1 MYIYR
6 VVLLICRILIG
17 AAVGLT
23 ALTIQMKTTSR
34 GKFVAFRR
42 LNPRTDDDVS
52 TEAHTFVNRFPT
64 GWWFGLFF
72 LVVGCIVLDHHA
84 TLQFATPAPSSL
96 GRRLLRTS
104 AVVLVEVAII
114 FGCHEVFF
122 NVAVRPIFNH
132 GLTLKTH

>member
-6 VVLLICRILIG
+6 VVMLLCRILIG

-23 ALTIQMKTTSR
+23 ALTLQMRTTSR

-42 LNPRTDDDVS
+42 LPYPDDDES
-52 TEAHTFVNRFPT
+52 TEGHTFVNRFPT

-72 LVVGCIVLDHHA
+72 LVVGCVVLDHHA
-84 TLQFATPAPSSL
+84 TLSFATPHRSSL
-96 GRRLLRTS
+96 SRRLLWAS
-104 AVVLVEVAII
+104 AVVLFEVMLI

>member
-1 MYIYR
+1 MYLYR
-6 VVLLICRILIG
+6 VVMLVCRILIG

-23 ALTIQMKTTSR
+23 ALTIQMRTTSR

-42 LNPRTDDDVS
+42 LPYPDDDES
-52 TEAHTFVNRFPT
+52 TEGHTFVNRFPT

-84 TLQFATPAPSSL
+84 TLSFATPHRSSP
-96 GRRLLRTS
+96 GRRLLWTS
-104 AVVLVEVAII
+104 AVVLVEVMLI

>member
-1 MYIYR
+1 MR
-6 VVLLICRILIG
+6 
-17 AAVGLT
+17 
-23 ALTIQMKTTSR
+23 TTSR

-42 LNPRTDDDVS
+42 LPYPDDDES
-52 TEAHTFVNRFPT
+52 TEGHTFVNRFPT

-72 LVVGCIVLDHHA
+72 LVVGCVVLDHHA
-84 TLQFATPAPSSL
+84 TLSFATPHRSSL
-96 GRRLLRTS
+96 GRRLLWAS
-104 AVVLVEVAII
+104 AVVLFEVMLI

>member
-6 VVLLICRILIG
+6 VVMLVCRILIG

-23 ALTIQMKTTSR
+23 ALTIQMRTTSR

-42 LNPRTDDDVS
+42 LPYPDDDES
-52 TEAHTFVNRFPT
+52 TEGHTFVNRFPT

-72 LVVGCIVLDHHA
+72 LVVGCVVLDHHA
-84 TLQFATPAPSSL
+84 NLEFATPMHPTSP
-96 GRRLLRTS
+96 GRRLLWTS
-104 AVVLVEVAII
+104 VVVLVEVMLI